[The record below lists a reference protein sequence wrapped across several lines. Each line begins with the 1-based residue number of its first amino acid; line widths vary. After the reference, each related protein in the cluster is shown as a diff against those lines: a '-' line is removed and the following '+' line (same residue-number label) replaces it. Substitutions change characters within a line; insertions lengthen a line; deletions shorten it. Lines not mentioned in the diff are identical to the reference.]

1 MKAVVWQ
8 GPNSM
13 TVEQLPDPE
22 PVAGEVV
29 VRVEAAGICGSDVTS
44 YLGRMGTSKPGQ
56 IRGHEFAGTVA
67 RTVDG
72 DADWLGLPVAVNP
85 ILSCGRCRACLRG
98 LDNLCPDQTSLGIQ
112 RPGGF
117 AEFVRVPTRNLVAL
131 PPGVELRLAAAT
143 EPLAQAIHDVRLAL
157 RDGPVDTAL
166 VIGAGAIG
174 LLVVQAA
181 HLQGIE
187 HIAVLEPNE
196 ARHDAALSAGAAAAF
211 TDRAAAATHAAGNGV
226 PGMDAV
232 FDVVGTAGTRQD
244 AVDWTARGGSA
255 VFVGL
260 HDDASAL
267 AWRDALRREIT
278 VRGSNAS
285 AREDLRLAADWL
297 VNGLAGLPASVPEPL
312 DRAPE
317 IFAALASGEPASGKV
332 LLVPAPSR

>member
-8 GPNSM
+8 GPSSM
-13 TVEQLPDPE
+13 TVAEVPAPE

-44 YLGRMGTSKPGQ
+44 YLGRMGISKPGQ

-67 RTVDG
+67 GVVDG

-85 ILSCGRCRACLRG
+85 IVSCGRCRACVRG
-98 LDNLCPDQTSLGIQ
+98 LDNLCPDQTSMGIQ

-117 AEFVRVPTRNLVAL
+117 AEFVRVPTRNLVTL
-131 PPGVELRLAAAT
+131 PPGVDLRLAAAT

-157 RDGPVDTAL
+157 RDGPVETAM

-187 HIAVLEPNE
+187 HIAVLESNA
-196 ARHDAALSAGAAAAF
+196 ARHEAALSAGATEAF
-211 TDRAAAATHAAGNGV
+211 RDRAAAAAHAADPGNGV

-267 AWRDALRREIT
+267 TWRDALRREIT

-285 AREDLRLAADWL
+285 AREDVRLAVDWL
-297 VNGLAGLPASVPEPL
+297 VNGLAGPPASEPEPL

-317 IFAALASGEPASGKV
+317 IFASLAAGRPANGKI
-332 LLVPAPSR
+332 LLAPG